1 MGVVV
6 EHRYT
11 GKRKG
16 VKRALKVCVQVNARK
31 GDAKIRES
39 LDTKEKSK
47 GNT

>member
-16 VKRALKVCVQVNARK
+16 VKKRALKVCVQVNAKK
-31 GDAKIRES
+31 GDAKSGS
-39 LDTKEKSK
+39 LWTQRKKK
-47 GNT
+47 T